1 MTPADAEMVRLY
13 TGLTKLRP
21 LFIFARR
28 LVETVDRPSCPKPM
42 SLQISSALI
51 SVFYKD
57 GLEPLVRL
65 LHQQNVKL
73 YSTGGTQAFIE
84 QLGIPVTAVEDL
96 TGYPS
101 IFGGRVKTLHPAV
114 MGGILYRREMP
125 EDLAQAKRHQIP
137 PIDLVVVDLYPFEET
152 VASGAS
158 DEDIIEKIDIGG
170 ISLIR
175 AAAKNYN
182 DVLIVSSRS
191 QYADVVDLLTKQNG
205 ATELTDRR
213 RYAGEAFAVTS
224 HYDTAIQ
231 VYFNG
236 TIQRSESVG
245 PIYDFKALPAS
256 HLRYGE
262 NPHQQATFYGNLEAM
277 FDKLHG
283 KELSYNNLV
292 DVDAC
297 VNLIDEFPAKADS
310 PAAYAIIKHTNAC
323 GIATAPT
330 PREAYLNAL
339 ACDPVSAFGGVVIT
353 NLPVDLE
360 TAEALNKL
368 FMEILIAPDYAP
380 EALAL
385 LKSKKNRILLKRNV
399 VALPTVMFKTILN
412 GVLEQDKDNQTENAN
427 QFKTVTHKTP
437 TDSEARALEF
447 ALKVCKHTKSNTI
460 VLARESGP
468 SYGQLLASG
477 VGQTSRVDALR
488 QAIEKA
494 HTFGFDLNGAV
505 MASDAFF
512 PFPDCVEIAGQVGIT
527 AVVQPGGSIR
537 DQDSIDYCNQHGLSM
552 VTTGIRHFKH

>member
-1 MTPADAEMVRLY
+1 
-13 TGLTKLRP
+13 
-21 LFIFARR
+21 
-28 LVETVDRPSCPKPM
+28 M
-42 SLQISSALI
+42 SLKISSALI

-65 LHQQNVKL
+65 LNEQNVKL

-114 MGGILYRREMP
+114 MGGILYRRDVA
-125 EDLAQAKRHQIP
+125 EDLAQAQRHQIP
-137 PIDLVVVDLYPFEET
+137 PIDLVIVDLYPFEET
-152 VASGAS
+152 VASDAS

-182 DVLIVSSRS
+182 DVLIVSSRT
-191 QYADVVDLLTKQNG
+191 QYTAVVDLLTQQKG
-205 ATELTDRR
+205 STELSDRR
-213 RYAGEAFAVTS
+213 QYAGEAFAVTS

-231 VYFNG
+231 AYFAG
-236 TIQRSESVG
+236 TSQQLEPAG
-245 PIYDFKALPAS
+245 PIYDFKSLSAN

-262 NPHQQATFYGNLEAM
+262 NPHQQATFYGDLDAM

-297 VNLIDEFPAKADS
+297 VNLIDEFASTDEKAF
-310 PAAYAIIKHTNAC
+310 AIIKHTNAC
-323 GIATAPT
+323 GIAIAPT
-330 PREAYLNAL
+330 AKEAYVNAL
-339 ACDPVSAFGGVVIT
+339 ACDPVSAFGGVVVT
-353 NLPVDLE
+353 NAPVDLE
-360 TAEALNKL
+360 TAEELNKL
-368 FMEILIAPDYAP
+368 FMEILIAPDYMP
-380 EALAL
+380 EALSL
-385 LKSKKNRILLKRNV
+385 LKSKKNRILLKRNA

-412 GVLEQDKDNQTENAN
+412 GVLEQDKDNQTETAS
-427 QFKTVTHKTP
+427 QFKTVTEKAP
-437 TDSEARALEF
+437 TDSEVRALEF

-460 VLARESGP
+460 VLAKEGGTAYR
-468 SYGQLLASG
+468 QLLASG
-477 VGQTSRVDALR
+477 VGQTSRVDSLR

-494 HTFGFDLNGAV
+494 HAFGFDLNGAV

-512 PFPDCVEIAGQVGIT
+512 PFPDCVEIAGQAGIT
-527 AVVQPGGSIR
+527 AVIQPGGSIR
-537 DQDSIDYCNQHGLSM
+537 DQDSINYCNQHNLAM